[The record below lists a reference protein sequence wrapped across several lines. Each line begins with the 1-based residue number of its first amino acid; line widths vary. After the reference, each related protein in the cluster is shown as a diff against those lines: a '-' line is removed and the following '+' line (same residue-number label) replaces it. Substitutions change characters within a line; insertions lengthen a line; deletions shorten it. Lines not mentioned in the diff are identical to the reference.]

1 MHSGRPSKRTRKLS
15 SYMLTVSICG
25 SCGIVQFKSGNWSAG
40 LRNSSVYFLV
50 NERCGSM
57 VDVLYI
63 SEKDAQSS
71 GLDMRETVEIAE
83 NVFRAHGEGKAIV
96 PAKLSLE
103 LKEVSPYPT
112 WGNAMS
118 AYFEPWSVMGLKW
131 IGANSDNPSKH
142 QLPTLMG
149 AIMIN
154 DPQTFAPIA
163 ILGAAWITAMRT
175 AAATAV
181 CAKYLAK
188 KNSKTLCIIG
198 AGFQGRHQ
206 LLALQEVLPL
216 TEVRVHDTNPE
227 AMNQFVEQI
236 RGKSKAKLNLEKDAS
251 TAVKGADVVVI
262 AITNE
267 TIFFKQEWIEKGML
281 ICSLGETVMEY
292 HALRAMDKI
301 IVDHRRQTTHMGEL
315 KKWFENGLISERDVY
330 AELGEIVAGKK
341 PGRENDQERILA
353 APIGVASL
361 DVATAFRVYIHAKQK
376 GIGTVLSW
384 I

>member
-1 MHSGRPSKRTRKLS
+1 
-15 SYMLTVSICG
+15 
-25 SCGIVQFKSGNWSAG
+25 
-40 LRNSSVYFLV
+40 
-50 NERCGSM
+50 M
-57 VDVLYI
+57 VDVLYV

-71 GLDMRETVEIAE
+71 GLDMREAIEIAE

-96 PAKLSLE
+96 PAKISLE
-103 LKEVSPYPT
+103 LKGISPWIT
-112 WGNAMS
+112 WGNAMP
-118 AYFEPWSVMGLKW
+118 AYFEPWKIMGIKW
-131 IGANSDNPSKH
+131 IGANSDNPKN

-149 AIMIN
+149 VIMLN

-188 KNSKTLCIIG
+188 KDSKTLCIIG

-206 LLALQEVLPL
+206 LLSLQEVLPL
-216 TEVRVHDTNPE
+216 AEVRVHDTNPQ
-227 AMNQFVEQI
+227 AVNQFVEQM
-236 RGKSKAKLNLEKDAS
+236 RGKSKAKLNPEKDAA

-267 TIFFKQEWIEKGML
+267 TIFFKQDWIEKGTL

-292 HALRAMDKI
+292 QALRAMDKI
-301 IVDHRRQTTHMGEL
+301 IVDHRQQTMHMGEL
-315 KKWFENGLISERDVY
+315 KKWFEKGLISERDVY
-330 AELGEIVAGKK
+330 AELGEVVAGKK